1 MFKKDDKVKV
11 IKGIKAFEG
20 LTGTVLDTNGSQ
32 VKVKLNM
39 SEDAEVQ
46 KNIINIFEDYQLE
59 LESLD
64 LLKEEAEATFDNEDE
79 EDDDDRPEPTE
90 EAKKELAKY
99 KQMVQDAVKS
109 RKPVKCDPFRVY
121 FKNMDDYNP
130 KIEYEGLV
138 WYENGY
144 YKQN

>member
-64 LLKEEAEATFDNEDE
+64 LLKEETEATFDDEEEDE
-79 EDDDDRPEPTE
+79 DKPEPTE
-90 EAKKELAKY
+90 EAKKELAEY
-99 KQMVQDAVKS
+99 KQMVQSAIKS
-109 RKPVKCDPFRVY
+109 RKPVKFGSFKVY
-121 FKNMDDYNP
+121 FKDTDSYNP
-130 KIEYEGLV
+130 EIEYEGTV
-138 WYENGY
+138 
-144 YKQN
+144 

>member
-64 LLKEEAEATFDNEDE
+64 LLK
-79 EDDDDRPEPTE
+79 
-90 EAKKELAKY
+90 
-99 KQMVQDAVKS
+99 
-109 RKPVKCDPFRVY
+109 
-121 FKNMDDYNP
+121 
-130 KIEYEGLV
+130 
-138 WYENGY
+138 
-144 YKQN
+144 

>member
-64 LLKEEAEATFDNEDE
+64 LLKEEAEVAFDNDEEYDEDE
-79 EDDDDRPEPTE
+79 LEPTE

-99 KQMVQDAVKS
+99 EQMVQDAAKNG
-109 RKPVKCDPFRVY
+109 KPIELGRLKVY
-121 FKNMDDYNP
+121 FENRPESNPEIRYETGVFYRNDYP
-130 KIEYEGLV
+130 SG
-138 WYENGY
+138 
-144 YKQN
+144 

>member
-64 LLKEEAEATFDNEDE
+64 LLKEEAEATFEDE
-79 EDDDDRPEPTE
+79 EDEEETPE
-90 EAKKELAKY
+90 EAKKELAQY

-109 RKPVKCDPFRVY
+109 RKPVKCGSFKVY
-121 FKNMDDYNP
+121 FKDMDSYNREI
-130 KIEYEGLV
+130 KYEGLA
-138 WYENGY
+138 
-144 YKQN
+144 